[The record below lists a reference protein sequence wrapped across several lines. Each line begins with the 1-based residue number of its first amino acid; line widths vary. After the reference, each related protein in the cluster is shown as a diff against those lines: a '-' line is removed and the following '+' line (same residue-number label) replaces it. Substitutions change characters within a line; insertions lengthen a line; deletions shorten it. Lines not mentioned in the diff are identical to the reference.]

1 MTRSSGSN
9 PKTTIGRSSVLAHG
23 RRYPL
28 SDMRRLHTV
37 CAGTAGNRG
46 KSEKKSAAGRGRAHY
61 GAEPKR
67 RWAMK
72 MTWLTAALAA
82 GLLMGLAPA
91 DALAQDAVKAVDAE
105 SKGVFTE
112 ILRIIVKW
120 IFPIGAA
127 YCFLHGVIGKG
138 VKRGEW
144 DMAAVGAI
152 AAIAL
157 ALFPK
162 LLASLFGLDLG
173 SIIK

>member
-1 MTRSSGSN
+1 
-9 PKTTIGRSSVLAHG
+9 
-23 RRYPL
+23 
-28 SDMRRLHTV
+28 
-37 CAGTAGNRG
+37 
-46 KSEKKSAAGRGRAHY
+46 
-61 GAEPKR
+61 
-67 RWAMK
+67 MK
-72 MTWLTAALAA
+72 GTWLVATLAA
-82 GLLMGLAPA
+82 GLAMAAAPT
-91 DALAQDAVKAVDAE
+91 DAWAQDAIKAVDAE

-112 ILRIIVKW
+112 ILRIVVKW

-173 SIIK
+173 ALVK